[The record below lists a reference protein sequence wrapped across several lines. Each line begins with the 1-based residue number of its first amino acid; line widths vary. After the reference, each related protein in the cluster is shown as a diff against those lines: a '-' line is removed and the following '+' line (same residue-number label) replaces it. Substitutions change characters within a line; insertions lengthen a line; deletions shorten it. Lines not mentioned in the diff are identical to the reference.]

1 MNKQCGKVKH
11 YCAYCQKYFK
21 IFLGSTYTNR
31 RFSSTARGKSL
42 HRHTLLG
49 EGIGH
54 ERTREQILCVLEVT
68 HLQLTH
74 F

>member
-1 MNKQCGKVKH
+1 MAKLNIIVRIAKNIS
-11 YCAYCQKYFK
+11 KYF
-21 IFLGSTYTNR
+21 LVQRTQTEGLAR
-31 RFSSTARGKSL
+31 RPEGKSL